1 MSGFLDPARDW
12 ANDRGPF
19 ETQAETRMKKLACL
33 LLLLLLA
40 GCIPIGLKSS
50 SLPFQSLVAPIA

>member
-1 MSGFLDPARDW
+1 
-12 ANDRGPF
+12 
-19 ETQAETRMKKLACL
+19 MKKLVCL

-50 SLPFQSLVAPIA
+50 SLPFQSFVAPIA

>member
-1 MSGFLDPARDW
+1 
-12 ANDRGPF
+12 
-19 ETQAETRMKKLACL
+19 MKKLVCL

-50 SLPFQSLVAPIA
+50 SLPFQSFVTPISIQHLLGAIAERRASAS